1 MKTILAALSIVLCAS
16 AAHADTV
23 NGYFRKNGTYVEPYQ
38 RSNRNNTTLD
48 NYSTRGNVNPY
59 TGQRG
64 SQSPERPRRSQSGV
78 NYDSLL
84 NNY

>member
-1 MKTILAALSIVLCAS
+1 MKTLIASIAFALCAT

-23 NGYFRKNGTYVEPYQ
+23 NGHFRKNGTYVESYQ

-59 TGQRG
+59 TGKQG
-64 SQSPERPRRSQSGV
+64 TQNPYGLERP
-78 NYDSLL
+78 
-84 NNY
+84 NNGTLGCGYSC